1 MKFIKKLTEQI
12 RRHPIIS
19 FVIFLLLVA
28 VVLIALVKNG
38 LISECS
44 RHYLKTNLFLLFI
57 YRIKSLKPLA
67 RIQFAF
73 TILTN

>member
-44 RHYLKTNLFLLFI
+44 RHYLKTTVPAHLIEDCSNCHDKSFLESHPF
-57 YRIKSLKPLA
+57 P
-67 RIQFAF
+67 F
-73 TILTN
+73 